1 LAATIEPSLG
11 ERGSELSEIEAKAL
25 EIIKASGDEGIY
37 QHELWKKLGLDS
49 REGSRLALRLL
60 KKGLIVR
67 EPTVHKG
74 RRTYKLFIAK
84 RGKEKIKLSISIGP
98 AIEVPCFSCKNLE
111 RCHAG
116 GFFDPRTCP
125 LLRNWLNKKIEAIKR
140 AMS

>member
-25 EIIKASGDEGIY
+25 EIIKESGEEGIY
-37 QHELWKKLGLDS
+37 QHELWKRLGLDS

-60 KKGLIVR
+60 KKWLIVR

-74 RRTYKLFIAK
+74 RRTYKLFLAK
-84 RGKEKIKLSISIGP
+84 RGKEKVKLTVNMGS

-111 RCHAG
+111 RCHIG

-125 LLRNWLNKKIEAIKR
+125 LLRNWLNSKIKLLKQ
-140 AMS
+140 AME

>member
-1 LAATIEPSLG
+1 MAATIGPSLG
-11 ERGSELSEIEAKAL
+11 EKSSELSEIETKAL
-25 EIIKASGDEGIY
+25 EIIKASGEEGIY
-37 QHELWKKLGLDS
+37 QHELWKRLGLDS

-74 RRTYKLFIAK
+74 RRTYKLFIAT
-84 RGKEKIKLSISIGP
+84 RSKERVKLTIKIGQV
-98 AIEVPCFSCKNLE
+98 IEIPCFSCKNLE

-125 LLRNWLNKKIEAIKR
+125 LLRTWLNKKLEMLKK
-140 AMS
+140 AMA